1 MSTIAVVGLGAM
13 GKAMAH
19 NLLQAGHEVSVWNR
33 SPGPVDELS
42 AAGARPLRSPAQAF
56 GSAVVFSV
64 LADDHAVTE
73 TLLTPEILGAA

>member
-42 AAGARPLRSPAQAF
+42 AAGARPLLS
-56 GSAVVFSV
+56 
-64 LADDHAVTE
+64 LIH
-73 TLLTPEILGAA
+73 I